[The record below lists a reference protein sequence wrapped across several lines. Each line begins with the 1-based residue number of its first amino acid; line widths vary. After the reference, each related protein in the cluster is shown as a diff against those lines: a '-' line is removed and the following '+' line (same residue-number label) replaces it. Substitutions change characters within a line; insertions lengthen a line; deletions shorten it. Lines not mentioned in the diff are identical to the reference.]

1 MDIRYKIIISM
12 ALVLALIV
20 GGLFVGLYVKEY
32 NEVAEV
38 AAEYGISPTGLSKKE
53 LLEEIENKK
62 AAKEQEKEYEQLVE
76 KAKKYGIEYEGI
88 YYAELKE
95 KIEAYEKN
103 RVSIKGIVFSIV
115 TSTDKMSRTW
125 TVIGEKTAAMDYAE
139 AEVIVNAETKIYDAE
154 TNELIAF
161 DQVKESQVVSIIFS
175 GIVDENSTPIIAFA
189 GKVIVE

>member
-76 KAKKYGIEYEGI
+76 KAKKYRIEYEGI

-125 TVIGEKTAAMDYAE
+125 TVIGEKTEAMDYAE

-175 GIVDENSTPIIAFA
+175 GIVDEN
-189 GKVIVE
+189 